1 MVGVECGATGSGTA
15 MAKLI
20 SQLIK
25 VLMVLR
31 KTVCDYWVRR
41 SEAGPTQVIN
51 GNFCAQLSIVK
62 LGENTQ
68 LTVGGE
74 SPVMIFTRKHQV
86 RVQL

>member
-1 MVGVECGATGSGTA
+1 MVGVDFGATGSGMA

-41 SEAGPTQVIN
+41 SEAGATQVIN
-51 GNFCAQLSIVK
+51 GNFCAQSSIVK

-68 LTVGGE
+68 LMLGGE
-74 SPVMIFTRKHQV
+74 SPVMIFTRKHRV